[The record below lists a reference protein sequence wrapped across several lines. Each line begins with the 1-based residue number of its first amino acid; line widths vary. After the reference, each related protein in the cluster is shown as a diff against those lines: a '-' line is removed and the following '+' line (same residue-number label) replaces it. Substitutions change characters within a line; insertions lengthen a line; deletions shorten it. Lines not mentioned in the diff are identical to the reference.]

1 MISDDWELAH
11 LGDPIRDLGWICTNS
26 WRFGRRD
33 LPVGGFGKREDL
45 LEGYESISGIAV
57 DPEHVRFWEVFGSFW
72 WSIGCLGMANHF
84 RTGPDRSIER
94 AAIGRRSSECQ
105 VDCVNLLIPGPV
117 ELVEASQDRPNLDM
131 PRASEL
137 LEGVR
142 DLLREDLMPA
152 LAGRLS
158 FLSRVSAN
166 ALDIAIRESEV
177 GEEQR
182 ILEHSRLRMLLDRD
196 GSLEELRWH
205 LVEALRE
212 GRMPL
217 DQPDLTA
224 HLRTTV
230 VNQVA
235 IDQPRYSGF
244 QAALENRVG

>member
-1 MISDDWELAH
+1 
-11 LGDPIRDLGWICTNS
+11 
-26 WRFGRRD
+26 
-33 LPVGGFGKREDL
+33 
-45 LEGYESISGIAV
+45 
-57 DPEHVRFWEVFGSFW
+57 
-72 WSIGCLGMANHF
+72 
-84 RTGPDRSIER
+84 
-94 AAIGRRSSECQ
+94 
-105 VDCVNLLIPGPV
+105 
-117 ELVEASQDRPNLDM
+117 M